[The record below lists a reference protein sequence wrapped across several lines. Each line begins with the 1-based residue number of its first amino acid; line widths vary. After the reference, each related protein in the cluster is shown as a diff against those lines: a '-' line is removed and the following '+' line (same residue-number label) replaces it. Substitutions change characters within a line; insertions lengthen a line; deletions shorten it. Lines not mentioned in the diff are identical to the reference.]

1 MKESSEFVAGDWTCV
16 QCGVG
21 SSAKKGQA
29 GVMIMLKRSVF
40 DSGTIR
46 YNHAVAGRVLHVRAQ
61 SKNGWVD
68 IVGAYL
74 HAWGGRGDEAEI
86 AKNRSKVW
94 TALRTTLGQLPR
106 GNQLILCGDLNTTL
120 HQQKPHI
127 GAGMCTEHKDQSPD
141 AADLVG
147 ILQDFDLQAVNTFG
161 RHGSYTFVQE
171 RQGQQHRSF
180 LDYVMVRRRGS
191 TLRAAFKIVP
201 DCPVARW
208 RGGGRHFPV
217 IVTLHYRRFQF
228 VRPRPQ
234 PQWPQWKCALLASR
248 IAQNG
253 PDVQAFQEQVAQDL
267 EHIAVYSPEKV
278 NAIILKA
285 GKQHFHIERQSSLRP
300 PWEQPQHEHAIRNM
314 WSQYKLA
321 QQQFRRCASGLRA
334 CFRAWRC
341 RTRFQQ
347 MHRAVAR
354 NSRLLR
360 RYRFDGLLRNA
371 EAADFHSRVDQLF
384 FLLRRHAPKQPR
396 KRAQLRS
403 STGALLMPQ
412 AEAKELATYWK
423 EVTTADTPTKA
434 PIPLP
439 FDISQEAVQQA
450 IASLPSKK
458 AAPAHYAP
466 HALWTCAASSVAEV
480 LERGLLQAWRQD
492 EASIPDAWADAWL
505 TFLQKPNK
513 AGNSPQHLR
522 PIALLDPVGK
532 AVTGILRQ
540 QLDTHILPHMVTQ
553 HQYGFLPSRSVQ
565 QALGRAF
572 MHCRAVRDLCQAQRR
587 SLYEQKAGNT
597 TRGCAGG
604 MQLSIDLTQA
614 FDRVSRGLLEAALIY
629 IGVPLDLRSL
639 LLRWVHAVHY
649 VVQREGHKQRFGT
662 TQGIRQGCRLS
673 PSLWNCVVIYL
684 THLLEQRLGNDWCRQ
699 HQVGYADDNLFQ
711 WTFRSREEV
720 TQAIH
725 EAGIIIEVFEGHGL
739 MVSKDKTA
747 VLLRLAG
754 PQATALRRK
763 ITKRVE
769 GQSHLV
775 LGPDLT
781 LPLKAKHVYLGAI
794 ISFDR
799 FEEYTADHRCQA
811 GIATYHRLRKHL
823 HSKRAWPLHKRI
835 RLWKAYV
842 LPTVFYA
849 LTASGLTSNGA
860 ARLRIELVRQLRAI
874 AGRPRHITLESDAQF
889 MSSIGV
895 EPPLQALVQRQQ
907 RVLEKTR
914 SLQGRLSAQD
924 VRLDPALLAH
934 ETNISQHFQELVQP
948 SNTTGAGADLP
959 CPDCGQR
966 FPTEASLRQHRA
978 VVHRRGEN
986 KPRAERFDRLLH
998 GQDGLPQCINCGHK
1012 FRLWEELQRHVEL
1025 GRCQAPARADYDD
1038 VHPPLLAK
1046 VLQNEIV
1053 FPDVLLSPPGE
1064 DLKQELKERCAICRT
1079 WLPNENYMKVHYGR
1093 VRPDEWKAHSS
1104 RLRVWCSQN
1113 LPPIK
1118 GTCQFCGHR
1127 AQPGRDHR
1135 TTCPALFQL
1144 GMTWFV
1150 NGGPPERVDM
1160 TGLSEAAFPTAA
1172 EIQPL
1177 LKTCLLCHEDISRQR
1192 LKTHMQRYHS
1202 KLWNDMQPQVQ
1213 TLCAAWVGSVT
1224 TPCSLCSAKSSKKA
1238 EHVHTCVPLLQHA
1251 LKLCT
1256 RHHGDDSGRGAYGR
1270 VQGLPSSSGDASGR
1284 EPEQCTDQGGGRG
1297 SGHAQ
1302 SGQAVTA
1309 GSGAEQASSQRR
1321 QGQRRAQGQ
1330 RQSRHLEPLGA
1341 QQLGFQHVATP
1352 ASPGTRSAGGGPL
1365 QIIFEAGG
1373 RTSTPQDREAVP
1385 FAHGVGTAGPSSP
1398 PVEGCSS
1405 LEGWQGQN
1413 TTNGDQLP
1421 ESCFDQVHAGRMGC
1435 QAGPH
1440 DQERGDPQEDGGAGM
1455 GKSSGRERADVE
1467 LPAMECSESSA
1478 GTGSKSG
1485 AHQPHHG
1492 GQDSGGPPG
1501 TGYVRSRAA
1510 HPSFSFDAQAD
1521 GNHCGGHTPLHPVS
1535 GNERLQSPA
1544 GTRRLQPPGGER
1556 GLSVGG
1562 DQATGRKDA
1571 LAALGTAHCQNGG
1584 RPPPLKAAD
1593 ILTATFPLHDRHG
1606 YMVACMLAWLMAGA
1620 DHHDV
1625 DYMAGS
1631 LAYAVKSFL
1640 TVGTSFRLA
1649 SSLPWRPFLQ
1659 GWDMLSSDVVQWL
1672 MHILPKAAAPVLQG
1686 TWEARAPCNQGYE
1699 CTASGNTWAPMC
1711 LQADS
1716 TGDTCDLDLNALFSA
1731 WRVQGD
1737 RCALVQAPQVL
1748 CVTSPRWLNSAA
1760 GEQRVIFQG
1769 KVQDVVHVPCFN
1781 AVDASTY
1788 NIAYNIVSVVM
1799 HNADD
1804 GHFGAR
1810 YWASFRKTGWHS
1822 HAHGKTAKQVKQ
1834 SDTAIYARHCRAVFL
1849 RKADGSANGGTT

>member
-1 MKESSEFVAGDWTCV
+1 
-16 QCGVG
+16 
-21 SSAKKGQA
+21 
-29 GVMIMLKRSVF
+29 
-40 DSGTIR
+40 
-46 YNHAVAGRVLHVRAQ
+46 
-61 SKNGWVD
+61 
-68 IVGAYL
+68 
-74 HAWGGRGDEAEI
+74 
-86 AKNRSKVW
+86 
-94 TALRTTLGQLPR
+94 
-106 GNQLILCGDLNTTL
+106 
-120 HQQKPHI
+120 
-127 GAGMCTEHKDQSPD
+127 
-141 AADLVG
+141 
-147 ILQDFDLQAVNTFG
+147 
-161 RHGSYTFVQE
+161 
-171 RQGQQHRSF
+171 
-180 LDYVMVRRRGS
+180 
-191 TLRAAFKIVP
+191 
-201 DCPVARW
+201 
-208 RGGGRHFPV
+208 
-217 IVTLHYRRFQF
+217 
-228 VRPRPQ
+228 
-234 PQWPQWKCALLASR
+234 
-248 IAQNG
+248 
-253 PDVQAFQEQVAQDL
+253 
-267 EHIAVYSPEKV
+267 
-278 NAIILKA
+278 
-285 GKQHFHIERQSSLRP
+285 
-300 PWEQPQHEHAIRNM
+300 
-314 WSQYKLA
+314 
-321 QQQFRRCASGLRA
+321 
-334 CFRAWRC
+334 
-341 RTRFQQ
+341 

-371 EAADFHSRVDQLF
+371 EAADFHNRVDQLF

-587 SLYEQKAGNT
+587 SLYEQKA
-597 TRGCAGG
+597 
-604 MQLSIDLTQA
+604 

-629 IGVPLDLRSL
+629 IGV
-639 LLRWVHAVHY
+639 
-649 VVQREGHKQRFGT
+649 
-662 TQGIRQGCRLS
+662 
-673 PSLWNCVVIYL
+673 
-684 THLLEQRLGNDWCRQ
+684 LGNDWCRQ

-934 ETNISQHFQELVQP
+934 ETNILQHFQELVQP

-1079 WLPNENYMKVHYGR
+1079 WLPNENYMKVHYG
-1093 VRPDEWKAHSS
+1093 
-1104 RLRVWCSQN
+1104 
-1113 LPPIK
+1113 
-1118 GTCQFCGHR
+1118 
-1127 AQPGRDHR
+1127 
-1135 TTCPALFQL
+1135 
-1144 GMTWFV
+1144 MTWFV

-1160 TGLSEAAFPTAA
+1160 TGTMATTAD
-1172 EIQPL
+1172 EEL
-1177 LKTCLLCHEDISRQR
+1177 MDVFK
-1192 LKTHMQRYHS
+1192 
-1202 KLWNDMQPQVQ
+1202 
-1213 TLCAAWVGSVT
+1213 
-1224 TPCSLCSAKSSKKA
+1224 
-1238 EHVHTCVPLLQHA
+1238 
-1251 LKLCT
+1251 
-1256 RHHGDDSGRGAYGR
+1256 
-1270 VQGLPSSSGDASGR
+1270 
-1284 EPEQCTDQGGGRG
+1284 GGK
-1297 SGHAQ
+1297 
-1302 SGQAVTA
+1302 
-1309 GSGAEQASSQRR
+1309 
-1321 QGQRRAQGQ
+1321 
-1330 RQSRHLEPLGA
+1330 
-1341 QQLGFQHVATP
+1341 
-1352 ASPGTRSAGGGPL
+1352 
-1365 QIIFEAGG
+1365 
-1373 RTSTPQDREAVP
+1373 
-1385 FAHGVGTAGPSSP
+1385 
-1398 PVEGCSS
+1398 
-1405 LEGWQGQN
+1405 
-1413 TTNGDQLP
+1413 
-1421 ESCFDQVHAGRMGC
+1421 
-1435 QAGPH
+1435 
-1440 DQERGDPQEDGGAGM
+1440 
-1455 GKSSGRERADVE
+1455 GKG
-1467 LPAMECSESSA
+1467 
-1478 GTGSKSG
+1478 
-1485 AHQPHHG
+1485 
-1492 GQDSGGPPG
+1492 
-1501 TGYVRSRAA
+1501 
-1510 HPSFSFDAQAD
+1510 
-1521 GNHCGGHTPLHPVS
+1521 
-1535 GNERLQSPA
+1535 
-1544 GTRRLQPPGGER
+1544 
-1556 GLSVGG
+1556 
-1562 DQATGRKDA
+1562 GRKDNDNRGTWNHWERNSWDSSTWRPQRRPELDQLVEA
-1571 LAALGTAHCQNGG
+1571 LCRLSLKQEEELQLLRTEKQFLLHMESGPQGLLHPLWKVAQAWKVGKDKTPPTVTSSLRVALI
-1584 RPPPLKAAD
+1584 K
-1593 ILTATFPLHDRHG
+1593 
-1606 YMVACMLAWLMAGA
+1606 CMLAEWAARLDLMTKNEETLKKMEA
-1620 DHHDV
+1620 
-1625 DYMAGS
+1625 
-1631 LAYAVKSFL
+1631 
-1640 TVGTSFRLA
+1640 
-1649 SSLPWRPFLQ
+1649 Q
-1659 GWDMLSSDVVQWL
+1659 GWV
-1672 MHILPKAAAPVLQG
+1672 K
-1686 TWEARAPCNQGYE
+1686 
-1699 CTASGNTWAPMC
+1699 
-1711 LQADS
+1711 
-1716 TGDTCDLDLNALFSA
+1716 
-1731 WRVQGD
+1731 VQGENEPMWNY
-1737 RCALVQAPQVL
+1737 QQ
-1748 CVTSPRWLNSAA
+1748 W
-1760 GEQRVIFQG
+1760 
-1769 KVQDVVHVPCFN
+1769 N
-1781 AVDASTY
+1781 A
-1788 NIAYNIVSVVM
+1788 
-1799 HNADD
+1799 
-1804 GHFGAR
+1804 
-1810 YWASFRKTGWHS
+1810 
-1822 HAHGKTAKQVKQ
+1822 Q
-1834 SDTAIYARHCRAVFL
+1834 SRRLELDP
-1849 RKADGSANGGTT
+1849 